1 MGEESGSGGGSINEK
16 KKRGSGISPTS
27 PINKNLS
34 TAKSEE
40 FSKPGSRYTGTTT
53 ARPGYGRGMSPLDS
67 SVITGDSSFSGRGG
81 LNVDNVGNLQ
91 QRATT
96 DVIQGKAGF
105 VPGAGFI
112 NTMSKFTA
120 SKIKDK
126 ISAGGTQVL
135 NTSGKIVG
143 VVDKNALGLD
153 VYTGQGGYS
162 PIGIGKK
169 AGKTGYVMTA
179 GDVSAA
185 ERMSSGGDE
194 DRPVGGATDQPA
206 KDVTDS
212 TTKLS
217 PAARRTSVA
226 ALGAGSGGASRRQ
239 CI

>member
-1 MGEESGSGGGSINEK
+1 MGAESDSGGGSINVN

-34 TAKSEE
+34 TAKAEE

-53 ARPGYGRGMSPLDS
+53 ARPGHSRGMSPLDS

-96 DVIQGKAGF
+96 NVIQGKASF
-105 VPGAGFI
+105 APGAGFI

-120 SKIKDK
+120 SKIKNK

-135 NTSGKIVG
+135 DTSGKIVG
-143 VVDKNALGLD
+143 VVDQNALGFD

-162 PIGIGKK
+162 PVGTGKK
-169 AGKTGYVMTA
+169 AGKTGYVMSRSE
-179 GDVSAA
+179 VSD
-185 ERMSSGGDE
+185 GGE
-194 DRPVGGATDQPA
+194 DRSIGGATDQPA
-206 KDVTDS
+206 KDVTGS
-212 TTKLS
+212 TTQLS
-217 PAARRTSVA
+217 SAARRTSVA

-239 CI
+239 FI

>member
-1 MGEESGSGGGSINEK
+1 MGAESDNGGGSIDTK

-27 PINKNLS
+27 PIKENLS
-34 TAKSEE
+34 TAKAEE

-53 ARPGYGRGMSPLDS
+53 ARPGYDRGMSPLDS

-96 DVIQGKAGF
+96 DVIQGNASF
-105 VPGAGFI
+105 APGAGFI

-135 NTSGKIVG
+135 DTSGKIVG
-143 VVDKNALGLD
+143 VVDKNAFGAD

-162 PIGIGKK
+162 PVGIGKK
-169 AGKTGYVMTA
+169 AGRTGYVMTA
-179 GDVSAA
+179 GDISAA
-185 ERMSSGGDE
+185 ERLSSGGD
-194 DRPVGGATDQPA
+194 DGAPIGGATDKPA

-217 PAARRTSVA
+217 SAARRTSVA

-239 CI
+239 FI